1 MTPLKAN
8 TFISFILLFVL
19 LLLSGGVASQRR
31 GGQVAA
37 DARLTDS
44 LQRGDTL
51 QAGDTLQRGAG
62 LPNDSLQQDT
72 IAPPP
77 PKKDALDAPVAY
89 EANDSIVFT
98 QSGFAHLYGQG
109 KVSYPGADLEAEIIS
124 MDMDNSTVFAR
135 GVVDSVGTAKGRP
148 VFKDGDTS
156 YETDT
161 IRYNFKSKRGL
172 ISNVVSQQGE
182 GYVTGNNAKKGS
194 NDELY
199 MKSGRYTTCD
209 HHEHPHFY
217 MQMTYAKVRPKKNV
231 VTGPAYL
238 VVEDV
243 PLPLAVPFFF
253 FPFSSSY
260 QSGFL
265 MPTYMDDSNRGFGLT
280 DGGYYFAISDR
291 MDLKL
296 RGDIFTKGSWALNME
311 SNYVKR
317 YKYSGLL
324 QASYQVTKTGD
335 KGLPDYSVA
344 KDFKVVWSHRQDP
357 KASPNSTF
365 SASVNFA
372 TSSYERTNI
381 GNMYNQQAM
390 SQNTKTSSI
399 SYSRNFPDQHLS
411 ISASSNIA
419 QTMRDS
425 SIAVTL
431 PDMTISLSTIFPF
444 KRKHAVGDEKWY
456 EKISVRYTGHLKNSI
471 KTKDDMLFKKNL
483 IRDWQNGMQHE
494 IPVSA
499 TFTLFKYF
507 NVTPS
512 VNYTERWY
520 TRKVKQD
527 WDEAHQEVVNDT
539 TYGFHRVYNYSASL
553 GINTK
558 IYGMYKPLFMKKKE
572 IQIRHVITPSISFSA
587 APDFTTSRY
596 GYYDYYIKD
605 QNGVR
610 DTVQYSY
617 YANQAFSP
625 PGGGKQG
632 LITFNVSNNVE
643 MKYKDKNDSIR
654 KVSLIDDLSMGI
666 SYNAAAITQPWSD
679 MSFNLRLKLSKSYT
693 LSMNSTFATYAYEFD
708 KNGNVVRGNRTEWS
722 YGRFGRWSG
731 YGTSFSWTLNNDTWK
746 KIRNFFTGEKD
757 EKESDKQGGGSSE
770 EDENSGEDA
779 AGESTPK
786 KKKVEK
792 AAADADGYQVFKM
805 PWSINLSTGFNITED
820 QTKPINRKNMRYPYK
835 FSLNSLNI
843 NGNVKL
849 TNKWAIS
856 FNSGYDFNMKE
867 IAPTSF
873 NITRDLHCFTMT
885 AAVAPFGRWKYY
897 NFTIRA
903 TASILQDLKWEQRS
917 QTQSNIRWY

>member
-19 LLLSGGVASQRR
+19 LLLPDEAASQRR
-31 GGQVAA
+31 GRGVTPANNP
-37 DARLTDS
+37 TDS

-51 QAGDTLQRGAG
+51 SG
-62 LPNDSLQQDT
+62 DSLWHDT
-72 IAPPP
+72 IAAP
-77 PKKDALDAPVAY
+77 PKKEALDAPVAY

-98 QSGFAHLYGQG
+98 QAGFANLYGQG
-109 KVSYPGADLEAEIIS
+109 KVTYPGADLEADVIT
-124 MDMDNSTVFAR
+124 MDMDNNTVFAR
-135 GVVDSVGTAKGRP
+135 GVTDSIGTIKGRP

-161 IRYNFKSKRGL
+161 IRYNFKSKRGI

-182 GYVTGNNAKKGS
+182 GYVTGNNAKKGN

-199 MKSGRYTTCD
+199 MRSGRYTTCD

-280 DGGYYFAISDR
+280 DGGYYFAISDQ

-296 RGDIFTKGSWALNME
+296 RADIFTKGSWALNAE
-311 SNYVKR
+311 TNYVKR

-324 QASYQVTKTGD
+324 QANYQVTKTGD

-344 KDFKVVWSHRQDP
+344 KDFKIVWSHRQDP

-381 GNMYNQQAM
+381 GNMYNSQAM
-390 SQNTKTSSI
+390 SQNTKTSSV

-411 ISASSNIA
+411 IAASTNIA

-431 PDMTISLSTIFPF
+431 PDLTISLSTIFPF

-456 EKISVRYTGHLKNSI
+456 EKISVRYTGRLKNSI
-471 KTKDDMLFKKNL
+471 KTKDNMLFKSNL
-483 IRDWQNGMQHE
+483 VRDWENGMQHE

-507 NVTPS
+507 NLTPS

-520 TRKVKQD
+520 TRKVTKD
-527 WDEAHQEVVNDT
+527 WDDQRQVEVNDT
-539 TYGFHRVYNYSASL
+539 TYGFHRVYDYSASL
-553 GINTK
+553 GVNTK
-558 IYGMYKPLFMKKKE
+558 IYGMYKPIFLPKKE
-572 IQIRHVITPSISFSA
+572 IQIRHVITPSVSISA
-587 APDFTTSRY
+587 APDFTSSRF
-596 GYYDYYIKD
+596 GYNGSYIKEM
-605 QNGVR
+605 QGGVR
-610 DTVQYSY
+610 DTVSYSY
-617 YANQAFSP
+617 YAGQAFSP
-625 PGGGKQG
+625 PSGGKQG
-632 LITFNVSNNVE
+632 TISFNISNNLE

-666 SYNAAAITQPWSD
+666 SYNTAAEVRPWSD
-679 MSFNLRLKLSKSYT
+679 LSFNLRMKLSKSYT
-693 LSMNSTFATYAYEFD
+693 LSMASTFATYAYEFD
-708 KNGNVVRGNRTEWS
+708 KDGKVITGNRTEWS

-731 YGTSFSWTLNNDTWK
+731 YGTSFSWTVNNDTWK
-746 KIRNFFTGEKD
+746 KIRGFFTGEKVDD
-757 EKESDKQGGGSSE
+757 EKDKNKDNSSA
-770 EDENSGEDA
+770 EDEDSSDED
-779 AGESTPK
+779 GTDGIP

-792 AAADADGYQVFKM
+792 ATADADGYQAFKM
-805 PWSINLSTGFNITED
+805 PWSINFSTGFNITED
-820 QTKPINRKNMRYPYK
+820 RTKPINRTSMRYPYK

-843 NGNVKL
+843 NGNIKL
-849 TNKWAIS
+849 TNKWAVS
-856 FNSGYDFNMKE
+856 FNSGYDFNAKE
-867 IAPTSF
+867 ITQTAF
-873 NITRDLHCFTMT
+873 NISRDLHCFTMT
-885 AAVAPFGRWKYY
+885 AALSPFGRWKYY

-903 TASILQDLKWEQRS
+903 TAQILQDLKWEQRS
-917 QTQSNIRWY
+917 QTQTNIKWY

>member
-1 MTPLKAN
+1 MTPN
-8 TFISFILLFVL
+8 V
-19 LLLSGGVASQRR
+19 QR
-31 GGQVAA
+31 
-37 DARLTDS
+37 TDS
-44 LQRGDTL
+44 LQRGDTTLL
-51 QAGDTLQRGAG
+51 Q
-62 LPNDSLQQDT
+62 DSLRQDT
-72 IAPPP
+72 VAVA
-77 PKKDALDAPVAY
+77 PKKKEALDAPVTY

-98 QSGFAHLYGQG
+98 QTGFAHLFGQG
-109 KVSYPGADLEAEIIS
+109 KVGYPGADLEAEIIS

-148 VFKDGDTS
+148 VFKDGETS

-182 GYVTGNNAKKGS
+182 GYVTGNNAKKGN

-209 HHEHPHFY
+209 HHDHPHFY

-280 DGGYYFAISDR
+280 DGGYYFAISDQ
-291 MDLKL
+291 MDMKV

-324 QASYQVTKTGD
+324 QANYQVTKLGE

-344 KDFKVVWSHRQDP
+344 KDFKIVWSHRQDP

-381 GNMYNQQAM
+381 GNLYNSQAM

-419 QTMRDS
+419 QSMKDS

-444 KRKHAVGDEKWY
+444 KRKRAVGDEKWY
-456 EKISVRYTGHLKNSI
+456 EKISVRYTGHVKNSI
-471 KTKDDMLFKKNL
+471 RTKDDQLFKKNL
-483 IRDWQNGMQHE
+483 IRDWENGMQHDV
-494 IPVSA
+494 PVSA

-507 NVTPS
+507 NLTPS

-520 TRKVKQD
+520 TRKVKQE
-527 WDEAHQEVVNDT
+527 WDDVHEEVVRDT

-553 GINTK
+553 GLNTK

-572 IQIRHVITPSISFSA
+572 IQIRHVITPSISISA
-587 APDFTTSRY
+587 APDFSADRY
-596 GYYDYYIKD
+596 GYYGSYIKE

-617 YANQAFSP
+617 YERQAFSP

-632 LITFNVSNNVE
+632 TISFNLSNNIE

-654 KVSLIDDLSMGI
+654 KVSLIDELGMGI
-666 SYNAAAITQPWSD
+666 SYNTAATVRPWSD
-679 MSFNLRLKLSKSYT
+679 LSFNLRMKLTKSYT
-693 LSMNSTFATYAYEFD
+693 LSMSSTFATYAYEFD
-708 KNGNVVRGNRTEWS
+708 KNGNVVTGNRTEWS

-731 YGTSFSWTLNNDTWK
+731 YGTSFSWTLNNDSWK
-746 KIRNFFTGEKD
+746 KIRALFTGEKLD
-757 EKESDKQGGGSSE
+757 ETKGKGKGTSDE
-770 EDENSGEDA
+770 ETDEEGLDDGEETDSN
-779 AGESTPK
+779 GLPK
-786 KKKVEK
+786 KKVKK
-792 AAADADGYQVFKM
+792 ASAGADGYQEFKM
-805 PWSINLSTGFNITED
+805 PWSINISTGFNITED
-820 QTKPINRKNMRYPYK
+820 KQKPINRKSMRYPYK
-835 FSLNSLNI
+835 VSLNSLNI

-849 TNKWAIS
+849 TNKWAVS
-856 FNSGYDFNMKE
+856 FNSGYDFNAKE
-867 IAPTSF
+867 ITQTAF

-885 AAVAPFGRWKYY
+885 AALSPFGRYKYY

>member
-1 MTPLKAN
+1 MKAN

-19 LLLSGGVASQRR
+19 LLLPDEAASQRR
-31 GGQVAA
+31 GRGVTPANNP
-37 DARLTDS
+37 TDS

-51 QAGDTLQRGAG
+51 SG
-62 LPNDSLQQDT
+62 DSLRHDT
-72 IAPPP
+72 IAAP
-77 PKKDALDAPVAY
+77 PKKEALDAPVAY

-98 QSGFAHLYGQG
+98 QAGFANLYGQG
-109 KVSYPGADLEAEIIS
+109 KVTYPGADLEADVIT
-124 MDMDNSTVFAR
+124 MDMDNNTVFAR
-135 GVVDSVGTAKGRP
+135 GVTDSIGTIKGRP

-161 IRYNFKSKRGL
+161 IRYNFKSKRGI

-182 GYVTGNNAKKGS
+182 GYVTGNNAKKGN

-199 MKSGRYTTCD
+199 MRSGRYTTCD

-280 DGGYYFAISDR
+280 DGGYYFAISDQ

-296 RGDIFTKGSWALNME
+296 RADIFTKGSWALNAE
-311 SNYVKR
+311 TNYVKR

-324 QASYQVTKTGD
+324 QANYQVTKTGD

-344 KDFKVVWSHRQDP
+344 KDFKIVWSHRQDP

-381 GNMYNQQAM
+381 GNMYNSQAM
-390 SQNTKTSSI
+390 SQNTKTSSV

-411 ISASSNIA
+411 IAASTNIA

-431 PDMTISLSTIFPF
+431 PDLTISLSTIFPF

-456 EKISVRYTGHLKNSI
+456 EKISVRYTGRLKNSI
-471 KTKDDMLFKKNL
+471 KTKDNMLFKSNL
-483 IRDWQNGMQHE
+483 VRDWENGMQHE

-507 NVTPS
+507 NLTPS

-520 TRKVKQD
+520 TRKVTKD
-527 WDEAHQEVVNDT
+527 WDDQRQVEVNDT
-539 TYGFHRVYNYSASL
+539 TYGFHRVYDYSASL
-553 GINTK
+553 GVNTK
-558 IYGMYKPLFMKKKE
+558 IYGMYKPIFLPKKE
-572 IQIRHVITPSISFSA
+572 IQIRHVITPSVSISA
-587 APDFTTSRY
+587 APDFTSSRF
-596 GYYDYYIKD
+596 GYNGSYIKEM
-605 QNGVR
+605 QGGVR
-610 DTVQYSY
+610 DTVSYSY
-617 YANQAFSP
+617 YAGQAFSP
-625 PGGGKQG
+625 PSGGKQG
-632 LITFNVSNNVE
+632 TISFNISNNLE

-666 SYNAAAITQPWSD
+666 SYNTAAEVRPWSD
-679 MSFNLRLKLSKSYT
+679 LSFNLRMKLSKSYT
-693 LSMNSTFATYAYEFD
+693 LSMASTFATYAYEFD
-708 KNGNVVRGNRTEWS
+708 KDGKVITGNRTEWS

-731 YGTSFSWTLNNDTWK
+731 YGTSFSWTVNNDTWK
-746 KIRNFFTGEKD
+746 KIRGFFTGEKVDD
-757 EKESDKQGGGSSE
+757 EKDKNKDNSSA
-770 EDENSGEDA
+770 EDEDSSDED
-779 AGESTPK
+779 GTDGIP

-792 AAADADGYQVFKM
+792 ATADADGYQAFKM
-805 PWSINLSTGFNITED
+805 PWSINFSTGFNITED
-820 QTKPINRKNMRYPYK
+820 RTKPINRTSMRYPYK

-843 NGNVKL
+843 NGNIKL
-849 TNKWAIS
+849 TNKWAVS
-856 FNSGYDFNMKE
+856 FNSGYDFNAKE
-867 IAPTSF
+867 ITQTAF
-873 NITRDLHCFTMT
+873 NISRDLHCFTMT
-885 AAVAPFGRWKYY
+885 AALSPFGRWKYY

-903 TASILQDLKWEQRS
+903 TAQILQDLKWEQRS
-917 QTQSNIRWY
+917 QTQTNIKWY